1 MRERDLLV
9 GFGQHIQALRKRAK
23 LTQAEFGK
31 QIGLGSQ
38 AVSNLE
44 RGLSFTDLGTLFR
57 MSQVLKISL
66 GALFS
71 WAPKQGLPREIARQE
86 ELADRVRELL
96 TSDQPVTAEEIADLV
111 KGLAEKPRKR

>member
-9 GFGQHIQALRKRAK
+9 GFGQHIQSLRKRAK

-57 MSQVLKISL
+57 ISQALKVSL
-66 GALFS
+66 SALFI
-71 WAPKQGLPREIARQE
+71 WAPKQGLPRDLLRQE
-86 ELADRVRELL
+86 ELADKVRELL
-96 TSDQPVTAEEIADLV
+96 ISEHPVSVEEIAELT
-111 KGLAEKPRKR
+111 KGFAEKSRKR